1 MDQIFYSPLNG
12 VPSES
17 KLATYMSRQNV
28 TTPTYGLSSGITKLS
43 LESPISTKKTQ
54 VTPQSP
60 EFIPRLNSS
69 PSFYSP
75 YSSVIANGG
84 GGSNG
89 GVVVPPIVAKPTSVL
104 GAPCPSTVYNA
115 VTPIKSRNLMRG
127 DSPQS
132 TNDSPRL
139 TPQPSPPPTT
149 AIHQENVGGTTYFYP
164 AAAAVAQTTTS
175 QACSSTSSDT
185 NGRYGH
191 HSSAQMSLSYS
202 HPGHVYPGPA
212 SSVLS
217 LQPKTLLS
225 SAFFMPAEMRSSIQG
240 RNAISN
246 NMETG
251 GIELPLE
258 VDNYH
263 GLCPLEP
270 MAVNLKLPVP
280 ASSYKATHSNTGV
293 KYFLRRIHG
302 FRLQSAKFMSVVEMW
317 KKLQHSNVV
326 QLREVF
332 TTKAFGDHSLV
343 LVYDYHPGSQTLLSK
358 YFTPSVETNGYADP
372 FSGEA
377 RPFSHKSSLQRTVN
391 GPMLAENEIWFII
404 MQLTAGLRAI
414 HQSGLA
420 CRTLDP
426 TKIIVTGR
434 RVRFSCLG
442 ISDIVSFDPNQ
453 ANQLAVISHY
463 QQEDLTS
470 LGKLVLALACR
481 CLHSI
486 HRDQVQASIELVA
499 RHYSSDLRNLI
510 LYLLTTTNRRA
521 VSDLM
526 PMIGARFY
534 IQLDALQT
542 QCDMQDDE
550 LAKEMENGR
559 LYRLLV
565 KLGCIN
571 ERPELNMDV
580 TWSETGD
587 RYMLKLFRDY
597 LFHSVS
603 EDGRPWMDHAH
614 IVQCLNKLDAGTMER
629 VQLMSRDEQSVLVVT
644 YAELKHCLEQAFGEL
659 AANA

>member
-17 KLATYMSRQNV
+17 KLATYM
-28 TTPTYGLSSGITKLS
+28 
-43 LESPISTKKTQ
+43 

-75 YSSVIANGG
+75 YSSVIANGSC
-84 GGSNG
+84 GSNG

-104 GAPCPSTVYNA
+104 GATCPSTAYSA
-115 VTPIKSRNLMRG
+115 VTPIKGRPLIRG

-164 AAAAVAQTTTS
+164 AAAAVATTTS
-175 QACSSTSSDT
+175 QACSSSSPE
-185 NGRYGH
+185 NGRYH
-191 HSSAQMSLSYS
+191 TSAPMPYT
-202 HPGHVYPGPA
+202 HPAHVYPGPA
-212 SSVLS
+212 SSVIN

-225 SAFFMPAEMRSSIQG
+225 SAFFMPAEMRTSIQG

-246 NMETG
+246 SIDTG
-251 GIELPLE
+251 GMELPLE

-302 FRLQSAKFMSVVEMW
+302 FRLQSTKCMSVVEMW

-343 LVYDYHPGSQTLLSK
+343 LVYDYHPSSQTLLSK
-358 YFTPSVETNGYADP
+358 YFTPSVEQNGYTDP

-426 TKIIVTGR
+426 TKIIITGR

-486 HRDQVQASIELVA
+486 HRDQVQASIEMVA
-499 RHYSSDLRNLI
+499 RNYSSDLRNLI

-603 EDGRPWMDHAH
+603 DDGRPWLDHAH

-644 YAELKHCLEQAFGEL
+644 YAELKHCLEQAFSEL
-659 AANA
+659 VSNL